1 MVSEEKIS
9 RHDFLK
15 FISVTGGAI
24 MFIPLMKFRKVFGAN
39 ATSSSTANTLDIKSK
54 VGPDG
59 VSFLYP
65 TKPGGFVWYMNEDKP
80 LDSHLEIG
88 GGSTYKKLVKNK
100 DGSWKPNS
108 DGKVKFNILVTP
120 GQKDAIGGCKMNFDD
135 CIKRGFTVQPAITN
149 VELTGFFNM
158 SKKVTRDGIYM
169 RGPWNHHPAPIGR
182 ICCQEAC
189 YDVQIKPNGTFKFT
203 KDLQGSITHPNGIQT
218 INPMVKF
225 GGPGWFGLKYIFFI
239 ESPYLVNPKVRL
251 QIWLSPNG
259 DKKTWIKIGEASDF
273 KGLNWGESRAL
284 CGGEPYQVF
293 AWGAAGMVIKW
304 YGGHID
310 FKWWSVREIEPPAE
324 PHQ

>member
-100 DGSWKPNS
+100 DGSCLAAFYRR
-108 DGKVKFNILVTP
+108 DF
-120 GQKDAIGGCKMNFDD
+120 
-135 CIKRGFTVQPAITN
+135 KREP
-149 VELTGFFNM
+149 L
-158 SKKVTRDGIYM
+158 
-169 RGPWNHHPAPIGR
+169 
-182 ICCQEAC
+182 
-189 YDVQIKPNGTFKFT
+189 YDVISN
-203 KDLQGSITHPNGIQT
+203 
-218 INPMVKF
+218 NP
-225 GGPGWFGLKYIFFI
+225 IF
-239 ESPYLVNPKVRL
+239 YK
-251 QIWLSPNG
+251 
-259 DKKTWIKIGEASDF
+259 
-273 KGLNWGESRAL
+273 
-284 CGGEPYQVF
+284 
-293 AWGAAGMVIKW
+293 
-304 YGGHID
+304 
-310 FKWWSVREIEPPAE
+310 
-324 PHQ
+324 